1 MEEPQ
6 VTFMDI
12 DTTTGG
18 VDDRTWRQI
27 RYQQI
32 KNDETDKEDTSKEDD
47 MDKLRDDDLSRKVK
61 YSWPPIIHNG
71 VIPVAGTKLCTDLL
85 TCDRCW
91 SKDLLCIWQQPGQ
104 ACKAC
109 KTLRSKC
116 SRVLPSCP
124 RRRNLTEEDELRW
137 RVLGIEP
144 ARASV
149 VCARSQSQI

>member
-1 MEEPQ
+1 
-6 VTFMDI
+6 MDI
-12 DTTTGG
+12 DTTTSG
-18 VDDRTWRQI
+18 VDDRTRHQI

-32 KNDETDKEDTSKEDD
+32 ENDKTDEEDTSKEDD
-47 MDKLRDDDLSRKVK
+47 MDKLRDDDLSKKVK
-61 YSWPPIIHNG
+61 YSRPPIIHNG
-71 VIPVAGTKLCTDLL
+71 IIPAAGTKLHTDLL

-91 SKDLLCIWQQPGQ
+91 SKDFLCVRQQQGQ

-124 RRRNLTEEDELRW
+124 WRHNLTEENELRW

-144 ARASV
+144 ARVSV
-149 VCARSQSQI
+149 VHARSQSQI